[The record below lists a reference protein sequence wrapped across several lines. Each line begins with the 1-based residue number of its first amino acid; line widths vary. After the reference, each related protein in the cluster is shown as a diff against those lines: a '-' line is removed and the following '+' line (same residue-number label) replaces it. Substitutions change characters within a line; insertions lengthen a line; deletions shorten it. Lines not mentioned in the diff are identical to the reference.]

1 MCRSQSGRS
10 CTIVA
15 GGTVI
20 GNTGMIKHRRYKG
33 AAGYVADIAILIR
46 WNVAGIFTGRTTSAA
61 VMTGLALFTYDIRA
75 GMVDKSIEE
84 VCRVMAG
91 AAIFVSALMN
101 GRICCSS
108 GINRNII
115 QTSIMAGGTVTG
127 DARVCKT
134 RGVE

>member
-33 AAGYVADIAILIR
+33 ATGYVADIAILVC
-46 WNVAGIFTGRTTSAA
+46 WNVTGMLADRATCTAI
-61 VMTGLALFTYDIRA
+61 MTGLALFTYDIRA

-91 AAIFVSALMN
+91 AAIFVSALM
-101 GRICCSS
+101 
-108 GINRNII
+108 
-115 QTSIMAGGTVTG
+115 
-127 DARVCKT
+127 
-134 RGVE
+134 